1 MAQRE
6 GERRELRER
15 LAEYYDLG
23 ARFTK
28 WRAVITIADG
38 IPSRTCIEA
47 NAHGLARFAALTQ
60 EANMVPIVEPEV
72 LMAGNHTLER
82 CADVTE
88 ATLAEVYHQLHV
100 QRVELEGTLLKP
112 NMVVSGDQCPIQAD
126 RNEVAEATIRTLRR
140 TVPSA
145 VPGIVFLSG
154 GLSEVDATDFLNAM
168 NRRGPLPWEL
178 SFSFGRALQ
187 ASALAAW
194 GGDVENAEAAQRA
207 FTHRARCN
215 GLARS
220 GDYSAAVEGE
230 EATA

>member
-1 MAQRE
+1 
-6 GERRELRER
+6 
-15 LAEYYDLG
+15 
-23 ARFTK
+23 
-28 WRAVITIADG
+28 
-38 IPSRTCIEA
+38 
-47 NAHGLARFAALTQ
+47 
-60 EANMVPIVEPEV
+60 
-72 LMAGNHTLER
+72 
-82 CADVTE
+82 
-88 ATLAEVYHQLHV
+88 
-100 QRVELEGTLLKP
+100 
-112 NMVVSGDQCPIQAD
+112 MVVSGDQCPIQAD